1 MNCFASSHETRRF
14 VNLMRSVDL
23 RDVNATPL
31 TEHEPTRSYNPL
43 FIYGSRETLDERASN
58 TTDHDRDIRPSS

>member
-1 MNCFASSHETRRF
+1 MNCFAWSHETRRF

-31 TEHEPTRSYNPL
+31 TEHEPTPGNARRTRLEHHGP
-43 FIYGSRETLDERASN
+43 
-58 TTDHDRDIRPSS
+58 